1 MSIFNRKFLLAT
13 LERTIKTVAQSA
25 AALIVAAGVGLLDA
39 DWITIGSISGMAGL
53 VSILTSVGAGVVSDS
68 PSVGGVE
75 KLS

>member
-13 LERTIKTVAQSA
+13 LERAIRTVAQSA

-39 DWITIGSISGMAGL
+39 DWITICSISGMAGL

>member
-1 MSIFNRKFLLAT
+1 MAT
-13 LERTIKTVAQSA
+13 LERAIKTVAQSA

>member
-13 LERTIKTVAQSA
+13 LERAIKTVAQSA